1 MKFKKTFL
9 LASAALF
16 ALTVGSNTSQLVAQS
31 ITSQLASESVIETI
45 KKRGA
50 MRVGVATFVPWSF
63 VGKKGDLIGFEID
76 VAKKVAKDSG
86 WELELV
92 QTKFDG
98 IIPGL
103 LAAKFDTVI
112 TGMGLTP
119 KRNQTI
125 NFTIPYEWYGP
136 GIVANKK
143 LAGGW
148 TKFEDFN
155 KPDVIFSMRRGTFY
169 TDTLREVFP
178 KAQYV
183 FFDDDSEVF
192 QEIINGNSPLK
203 KASLTGFHATAKHI
217 AAKAV
222 SPSSET
228 MRTI

>member
-1 MKFKKTFL
+1 MKFGKGL
-9 LASAALF
+9 LIAAAALF
-16 ALTVGSNTSQLVAQS
+16 ALTVGNTGSQLAAQS
-31 ITSQLASESVIETI
+31 VSSQLASESVIEII
-45 KKRGA
+45 KKRGT

-76 VAKKVAKDSG
+76 VAKRVAKDSG

-143 LAGGW
+143 LAKGW

-169 TDTLREVFP
+169 TDTLREVFSEG
-178 KAQYV
+178 KV
-183 FFDDDSEVF
+183 RFF
-192 QEIINGNSPLK
+192 
-203 KASLTGFHATAKHI
+203 
-217 AAKAV
+217 
-222 SPSSET
+222 
-228 MRTI
+228 